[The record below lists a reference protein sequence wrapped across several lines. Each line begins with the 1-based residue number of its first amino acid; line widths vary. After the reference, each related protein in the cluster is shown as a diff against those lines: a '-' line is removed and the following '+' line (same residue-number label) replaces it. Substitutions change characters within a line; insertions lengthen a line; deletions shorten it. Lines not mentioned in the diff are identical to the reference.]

1 MSTGWKFFFA
11 FFGVHLTAS
20 VAYYFL
26 SGQPGSGSL
35 GPGGG
40 HVGIPMFGAMLF
52 LLSSGHPMADAT
64 LLLFLPFNSA
74 VTAGIATGIFQVVR
88 RLRAA

>member
-11 FFGVHLTAS
+11 FFGVHLVAS

-26 SGQPGSGSL
+26 AGQVSGSL
-35 GPGGG
+35 APGGG
-40 HVGIPMFGAMLF
+40 QVGVPMFGAMLF
-52 LLSSGHPMADAT
+52 LLSGGQPTADAT
-64 LLLFLPFNSA
+64 VLLVLPFNSA
-74 VTAGIATGIFQVVR
+74 VTAGVATGIFQVVR

>member
-1 MSTGWKFFFA
+1 
-11 FFGVHLTAS
+11 
-20 VAYYFL
+20 
-26 SGQPGSGSL
+26 
-35 GPGGG
+35 
-40 HVGIPMFGAMLF
+40 MFGAMLF